1 MPHVL
6 LRATLDFGALR
17 SRLLRQPI
25 PAVGLSARLR
35 HRLTRIGLRA
45 AANLRPL
52 LHPITQ
58 VLDRAGVLRLLRQP
72 IPQIRRRTRPLH
84 AVAKIRPVRT
94 GAWAAR
100 RLRIGRAGQ
109 AV

>member
-1 MPHVL
+1 L
-6 LRATLDFGALR
+6 
-17 SRLLRQPI
+17 
-25 PAVGLSARLR
+25 
-35 HRLTRIGLRA
+35 
-45 AANLRPL
+45 
-52 LHPITQ
+52 
-58 VLDRAGVLRLLRQP
+58 LRLLRQP